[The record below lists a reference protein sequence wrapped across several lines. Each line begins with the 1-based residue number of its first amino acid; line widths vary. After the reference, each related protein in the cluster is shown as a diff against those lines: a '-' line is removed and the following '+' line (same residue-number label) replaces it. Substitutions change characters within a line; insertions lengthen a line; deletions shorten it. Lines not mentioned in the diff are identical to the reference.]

1 MLGRIVD
8 FLVGTLADLLS
19 FVLLLRLFMQ
29 MTRTSF
35 ANPLGEMVV
44 ALTNWVVRPLRRVLP
59 ALGPI
64 DSASLLPALL
74 AQWLALVLMF
84 MARDLDGGLPL
95 ASLLLLSVI
104 ATLRVAIWVWVIA
117 LLAMAIISW
126 VNPYSPFGQPLAQ
139 LTRPLLRPIQ
149 RVVPPVGRIDL
160 SPLVAILLLQVL
172 LIVLD
177 GLR

>member
-8 FLVGTLADLLS
+8 FLVGTLADLLA
-19 FVLLLRLFMQ
+19 FVLLLRVFMQ

-35 ANPLGEMVV
+35 ANPLGEMVI
-44 ALTNWVVRPLRRVLP
+44 ALSNWIVRPLRRALP
-59 ALGPI
+59 PLGAV
-64 DSASLLPALL
+64 DTASLLAAWLV
-74 AQWLALVLMF
+74 QWLALVVVFL
-84 MARDLDGGLPL
+84 ARDLGGGLPL
-95 ASLLLLSVI
+95 ASLLVLAII

-117 LLAMAIISW
+117 LLAMAIVSW
-126 VNPYSPFGQPLAQ
+126 INPYSPFGPPLAQ
-139 LTRPLLRPIQ
+139 LTRPILKPIQ